1 MPDTVENKLAQLT
14 KLRGIL
20 RTRVTKLVS
29 KVNSNIAS
37 YDAQLRNL
45 NLQKLQSMQVELR
58 QMDRDILPLYLENNL
73 SGEQIEAHNDE
84 EEEYQ
89 DKLLLAMSSLQ
100 SAPTAEQQSG
110 IAAGPG
116 PSTTPQ
122 SFQKSNLPKVPLP
135 EFCNFQNED
144 VKKFLRAFEFV
155 ISKYNLSS
163 YEKFLYLKSQLSG
176 SPQPLIDSIDVDQQ
190 SFEVA
195 RDLLEKA
202 FDSTQHAK
210 HNAIK
215 LLSNLKLDFKTDP
228 YSFIGQM
235 RTMKSNFDSLSISVP
250 DIQQFF
256 VWNALNSKFQTH
268 VTNITNKTSPSLTE
282 IEECIFEATD
292 RYIREQKLLDR
303 KEKPK
308 EPQSFQTLSPKLEKG
323 SSNMAV
329 HISGSSKGKFCPLC
343 AKDKKPK
350 DHELRNCRVY
360 DNPNKKLI
368 N

>member
-1 MPDTVENKLAQLT
+1 MTETADLKLAQLT

-20 RTRVTKLVS
+20 RTRVTKLVG
-29 KVNSNIAS
+29 KVNSNVAS

-45 NLQKLQSMQVELR
+45 NLQKLQSLQLELL
-58 QMDRDILPLYLENNL
+58 QMDRDILPLYLDNNL
-73 SGEQIEAHNDE
+73 SSDLIEVHNDE

-89 DKLLLAMSSLQ
+89 DKLLLAMSTLQ
-100 SAPTAEQQSG
+100 SAPVAGQQSG
-110 IAAGPG
+110 IAAN
-116 PSTTPQ
+116 PSPSVPQ
-122 SFQKSNLPKVPLP
+122 NYQKANLPKVPLP
-135 EFCNFQNED
+135 EFSNSPNED

-155 ISKYNLSS
+155 ICKYNISS
-163 YEKFLYLKSQLSG
+163 YEKFLYLKNQLSG
-176 SPQPLIDSIDVDQQ
+176 SPRTLIDSIDVDQQ

-202 FDSTQHAK
+202 FDSTLQAK

-215 LLSNLKLDFKTDP
+215 LLSNLKLDLKTDP

-268 VTNITNKTSPSLTE
+268 ITNITNKTSPSLTE

-292 RYIREQKLLDR
+292 RYVREQKLLD
-303 KEKPK
+303 KKDKPK
-308 EPQSFQTLSPKLEKG
+308 EPQFFQT
-323 SSNMAV
+323 
-329 HISGSSKGKFCPLC
+329 
-343 AKDKKPK
+343 
-350 DHELRNCRVY
+350 
-360 DNPNKKLI
+360 
-368 N
+368 